1 VKHHVSLF
9 ERRVSFLSAS
19 RDVSDAFVSFA
30 IYQLRTA
37 YLAHIQDG
45 VGERLIN
52 VNTAFLND
60 PAFRAAGWHADS
72 AEVKRTYSPPI
83 PAAITSEYFQA
94 PPPSAGGAET
104 GEDEDGEHGM
114 VTGTGNQDAAGH
126 AVTRRRRR
134 REQLEED
141 DSSDLSDETDEESEV
156 RPLGQVK
163 FKVPARI
170 RSGSSPIR
178 SVTDRGLAQDL
189 ESSPMKVDPGRA
201 RGSSLSV
208 VEVAKTRTR
217 RDTTTS
223 SEMEADS
230 DLDPALFQRR
240 VLKSRPGKA
249 YGTLSKQIEED
260 EEDLSVTAQTDTT
273 TNENAVDS
281 DADSLV
287 SDFSETLGPDSLL
300 AGSLQPSSLR
310 TSLKASAPDDAPRKR
325 KQSSNTFTALP
336 PSRPISMVVPVSA
349 LTMALRARDKKP
361 TDPFERFASLSGAGD
376 PSPLYLKIYP
386 PTAPHSDLG
395 KPMEILIRKTS
406 TEGEPV
412 TVAEAIGFS
421 LWKYGDEARQPAITR
436 SAMNVNKWTF
446 RVVEDEEID
455 DDFPPLLRTKPMSDF
470 TSNNRARAGGRG
482 RARDKPWDEFALVEA
497 SESQFRQNESETPSY
512 SLEAADTE
520 HEHAA
525 NDALPPQPIVPDD
538 LAAATARA
546 MLRRGNPITDPY
558 YVNAAF
564 RKESVIRPA
573 DEPAATSPDSSPTA
587 GAPRTLT
594 IHYTSNE
601 LTPHVMTINTTVD
614 TYLAEIFDQ
623 ACRKFN
629 LDKALYMFKLRHT
642 ATVVPTDRVV
652 EALGI
657 GQSDLDL
664 VRRRFIGEGGTGT
677 FGSPSSTSPNAP
689 ILGSP
694 AAVLHTSGPQT
705 PKKFKNRDH
714 ATGSVHPL
722 AQQHSAG
729 HGLDPF
735 SNLGLG
741 LSLGGAGTFKRYNV
755 IRKQPMSLA
764 PSHPRVLELSGD
776 YLHILPADPITTN
789 RALYDPVQNKTTSVH
804 FSSVVGCKLNRRHP
818 NTFRL
823 IIYREK
829 ESKRYDFEVGSAMEA
844 QEIVDV
850 INAGMALVARE
861 KMVLG

>member
-1 VKHHVSLF
+1 
-9 ERRVSFLSAS
+9 
-19 RDVSDAFVSFA
+19 
-30 IYQLRTA
+30 
-37 YLAHIQDG
+37 
-45 VGERLIN
+45 
-52 VNTAFLND
+52 
-60 PAFRAAGWHADS
+60 
-72 AEVKRTYSPPI
+72 
-83 PAAITSEYFQA
+83 
-94 PPPSAGGAET
+94 
-104 GEDEDGEHGM
+104 M
-114 VTGTGNQDAAGH
+114 VTGTGNADAAGH
-126 AVTRRRRR
+126 PATRRRRR

-178 SVTDRGLAQDL
+178 SVTDRGIVADL
-189 ESSPMKVDPGRA
+189 EASPVKPDFARA

-208 VEVAKTRTR
+208 VDLAKTRSR

-240 VLKSRPGKA
+240 VLKGRPGKA

-260 EEDLSVTAQTDTT
+260 EEDLAMAAQTEAN
-273 TNENAVDS
+273 TNDNAVDS

-300 AGSLQPSSLR
+300 AGSLQPSSLQI
-310 TSLKASAPDDAPRKR
+310 SLKASAPDDAPRKR
-325 KQSSNTFTALP
+325 KQSSNAFAALP

-349 LTMALRARDKKP
+349 LTMALKARDKKP

-376 PSPLYLKIYP
+376 PNPLYLKIYP
-386 PTAPHSDLG
+386 PTAPHSNLG

-421 LWKYGDEARQPAITR
+421 LWKYGDEARQPAIRR
-436 SAMNVNKWTF
+436 SVMNVNKWTF

-470 TSNNRARAGGRG
+470 TSNNRARAAGRG

-497 SESQFRQNESETPSY
+497 SDSQFKQNEIDTPTY

-520 HEHAA
+520 PEHAA
-525 NDALPPQPIVPDD
+525 SDARPPQPIVPDD
-538 LAAATARA
+538 QAASTARA

-573 DEPAATSPDSSPTA
+573 DEPAAASVDATPEA
-587 GAPRTLT
+587 GVPRTLT

-614 TYLAEIFDQ
+614 TYFAEIFDQ
-623 ACRKFN
+623 ACRRFN

-642 ATVVPTDRVV
+642 ATVVPSDRVV
-652 EALGI
+652 EALGAE
-657 GQSDLDL
+657 QSDLDL

-694 AAVLHTSGPQT
+694 AAVLHTGGPQT

-714 ATGSVHPL
+714 GTGGVHPL

-735 SNLGLG
+735 TNLGLG
-741 LSLGGAGTFKRYNV
+741 LSFSANGSGTFRRYNV

-829 ESKRYDFEVGSAMEA
+829 ESKRYDFEVGNAIEA

-850 INAGMALVARE
+850 INAGMAQVA
-861 KMVLG
+861 